1 MKQPVWRCNPASFT
15 DKLTSP
21 ISQCALLSKTMPV
34 LIPAIIIAALF
45 AGSAVAST
53 ASQASGK
60 AVPTAV
66 VDPHARQATVTVA
79 GTSSVHHYPTAF
91 ATAPEK
97 PSINSATHADR
108 KIASY
113 NPFLWIFDVALHLN
127 TDHDHDGHYSNFSLT
142 LDLDTTFTATTV
154 YAVLYL
160 ANEGGPWN
168 EYAVTGNFT
177 ISGSGSADTFSL
189 NAELDSGYPSGYY
202 NHYIEVYDAHTHE
215 LIGTYG
221 PEDSHQLYGLPIES
235 RMHDDAFHFDTDITL
250 SFSGAGSMGPTTVF
264 FTLGCFMIRR
274 RLQTTLCQTTGS
286 V

>member
-1 MKQPVWRCNPASFT
+1 MH
-15 DKLTSP
+15 LG
-21 ISQCALLSKTMPV
+21 ALLYFIS
-34 LIPAIIIAALF
+34 IAALF
-45 AGSAVAST
+45 SGSAIGST
-53 ASQASGK
+53 DKSTKDK
-60 AVPTAV
+60 AIPLTTVEVPTRQT
-66 VDPHARQATVTVA
+66 HARQTTVTVA
-79 GTSSVHHYPTAF
+79 GKSSVHYYPSEF
-91 ATAPEK
+91 AKAP
-97 PSINSATHADR
+97 SQLSRNSATHTDR

-113 NPFLWIFDVALHLN
+113 YPLLWIFDVTLNLN

-202 NHYIEVYDAHTHE
+202 NHYIEVYDAYTHE

-221 PEDSHQLYGLPIES
+221 PDDSHQFFGLPIES
-235 RMHDDAFHFDTDITL
+235 RMHDDELHFGTDISL
-250 SFSGAGSMGPTTVF
+250 SFSGTGSMGPITLLLS
-264 FTLGCFMIRR
+264 LGCLLIRR
-274 RLQTTLCQTTGS
+274 RLQPKIDHTSDCQ
-286 V
+286 